1 MKTENNK
8 IKVKWQDGAIEMI
21 HLLFFFFFFRSQ
33 SRLGQT
39 VPQQTLKTPMA
50 KEMMREINGFR
61 YMSAFQLSQK

>member
-1 MKTENNK
+1 MARWGHRDDTS
-8 IKVKWQDGAIEMI
+8 A
-21 HLLFFFFFFRSQ
+21 FFFFFFRSQ

-61 YMSAFQLSQK
+61 